1 MAKTKDS
8 ASEDKSAPYRVG
20 PGMFVELSYAVRDEE
35 GESVGPDDEE
45 LCCVHGMGQLLP
57 KVEQAIDGLCAS
69 ESRTVKLSATDAY
82 GPRDPEAVLE
92 VERGEFPED
101 VAIGDYF
108 EVENADEGLLVLR
121 VLEVEP
127 EFVLV
132 DLNHP
137 LAGQNLEVS
146 VLVRTVRPATQGEL
160 DLALKTG
167 LEGVDEGSP
176 KLIAAESL
184 LRGPKRR

>member
-1 MAKTKDS
+1 MAITS
-8 ASEDKSAPYRVG
+8 DKNGTAVPSNFCVG
-20 PGMFVELSYAVRDEE
+20 PGMFIGISYCVRDAE
-35 GESVGPDDEE
+35 GELIGPDSERIE
-45 LCCVHGMGQLLP
+45 CVFGMGQLLP
-57 KVEQAIDGLCAS
+57 KIEQAIDGL
-69 ESRTVKLSATDAY
+69 RVGGVRKTKLVARDAY

-92 VERGEFPED
+92 VERGEFPPD
-101 VAIGDYF
+101 VAPGDYY

-137 LAGQNLEVS
+137 LAGQDLDVEIRVE
-146 VLVRTVRPATQGEL
+146 TVRPATQEEM
-160 DLALKTG
+160 DLAMKVG
-167 LEGVDEGSP
+167 LEAEESEGQA
-176 KLIAAESL
+176 LIAPESL